1 MTIPLCQIHEDLPQ
15 PLIIKPR
22 IKQLKTIYGRQIE
35 KIPEVKDLFS
45 IYYTLCSNDEE
56 QKEFFKSNII
66 KSSLNPSWNPL
77 DRLMFPSWMNIQSS
91 DFIIKVWII
100 SGKDNENPILLF
112 SNIIEGELLVYI
124 GTEITELKTEFS
136 KNSLIFE
143 YTNGFY
149 IQCPECSELRKESGN
164 IINVYKVDQN
174 LVKKSYSANMLINLN
189 KVQEELKKKKEELEN
204 KKKALRKKLKLYKE
218 KHKLDFIRTEYNE
231 ESKVMENQLIISML
245 NIEENTRRLEE
256 YRISNDTRSTKLDK
270 KNMELDQKMVNLEQ
284 IKKEFEN
291 EMTQKRNQF
300 RAMSNQRL
308 AELLIDLLNIYPI
321 EPSVSDPLIYTI
333 CGIPLPNSIYDG
345 YNLDDI
351 STALGYTC
359 HLIIII
365 ADYINVV
372 LRYPIKHMSSR
383 STIIDPLNIECQPMN
398 EFPLFTKKL
407 NNNRFI
413 YGVFLLNKNIEQLL
427 NHIKQNVSNLK
438 NTLPNLRKLI
448 YKLIQLGATDS
459 NLANEFAESASLNNK
474 CFQQVLQ
481 SMDNDRQYFYAASSV
496 GSSSNYFGTSNFY
509 QYINNNNNSYYNN
522 SNNSNTNSNSNTN
535 NTPINKNYLS
545 VISSINENSFSYNN
559 SSNNSNSNINYSNYI
574 KSNNNSSSTI
584 SPILSYSNASSN
596 YTGVNILSSSLYS
609 QPTNSIYSNSLH
621 SQNTLSEINVSSTI
635 LSRSYINNKK
645 KDTLTNKDN

>member
-45 IYYTLCSNDEE
+45 IYYTLCSND
-56 QKEFFKSNII
+56 
-66 KSSLNPSWNPL
+66 
-77 DRLMFPSWMNIQSS
+77 
-91 DFIIKVWII
+91 VWII

-245 NIEENTRRLEE
+245 NIEESNVYNNFYDKYRFNNCNNNDTRRLEE

-291 EMTQKRNQF
+291 EMTQKRNQL